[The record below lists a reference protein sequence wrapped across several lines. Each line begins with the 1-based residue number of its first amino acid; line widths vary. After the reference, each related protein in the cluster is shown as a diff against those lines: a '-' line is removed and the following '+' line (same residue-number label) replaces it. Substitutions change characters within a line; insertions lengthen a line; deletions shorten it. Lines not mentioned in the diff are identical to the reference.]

1 MEEIKLRLATDLTT
15 AMKERDTV
23 AVITIR
29 SLLSEIDNAGA
40 VELPVSEG
48 MIMSGGIAGA
58 TEGVGSTEVQRKEL
72 SNEDIQKIIT
82 KEIDEIEKTALMIG
96 KSGTDTSEFT
106 EQIEILKGY
115 LN

>member
-1 MEEIKLRLATDLTT
+1 MEEIKLRLATDLTL

-23 AVITIR
+23 AVKTIR
-29 SLLSEIDNAGA
+29 SLLSDIDNAGA

-48 MIMSGGIAGA
+48 MVIAGGIAGA

-72 SNEDIQKIIT
+72 SSEDTQKIIL
-82 KEIDEIEKTALMIG
+82 KEIDEIEKTALMVG
-96 KSGTDTSEFT
+96 KSETDTSEFSK
-106 EQIEILKGY
+106 QIEILKGY